1 MDKGMADEGQGFVQR
16 QFSLHP
22 EALRPGFLWTA
33 RLPMGWA
40 FLDTHPAS
48 WRRNAEGIVDE
59 FYAGA
64 RLKRSQRSVV
74 LGFLEKAVKASQDS
88 KVLLSFVLPGA
99 LESGEVSACTLVVR
113 WHSFS
118 PDSASMAVV
127 ERAFGGR
134 QGKQQCVSGAGNP
147 FLVFGGE
154 TKVGP
159 VTDRRVVWNYQA
171 VMPVLST
178 PWAVMISGMAP
189 TAELGEMV
197 REIVLRVVN
206 NIQCYP
212 QDTDLLV
219 DPRLSVVGDVVA
231 DEQEVVAAVAVR

>member
-1 MDKGMADEGQGFVQR
+1 MSDEGEGFLQQ

-22 EALRPGFLWTA
+22 QALRPSFLWTA
-33 RLPMGWA
+33 QLPMNWA

-48 WRRNAEGIVDE
+48 WKRNAESIVNE
-59 FYAGA
+59 FYSGV
-64 RLKRSQRSVV
+64 RLKRSERSEV
-74 LGFLEKAVKASQDS
+74 LGSLEKAVKASQDN
-88 KVLLSFVLPGA
+88 KILLSFVLPGA
-99 LESGEVSACTLVVR
+99 LESGEVSACTLLVR

-134 QGKQQCVSGAGNP
+134 QRKEQYTSGAGHP
-147 FLVFGGE
+147 YLVFGGE
-154 TKVGP
+154 SMVGP
-159 VTDRRVVWNYQA
+159 VTDRRTVWNYQA
-171 VMPVLST
+171 VMPVPST

-197 REIVLRVVN
+197 REIVMRVAN

-212 QDTDLLV
+212 QHADVMVSPQLKN
-219 DPRLSVVGDVVA
+219 VGDVVA
-231 DEQEVVAAVAVR
+231 DGREVVAAVAVR

>member
-1 MDKGMADEGQGFVQR
+1 MEKDMVDEDQDFLQQ

-22 EALRPGFLWTA
+22 QALRPSFLWTA
-33 RLPMGWA
+33 QLPMNWA
-40 FLDTHPAS
+40 FLDTHPAT
-48 WRRNAEGIVDE
+48 WKRNAENIVDE
-59 FYAGA
+59 YYAGA
-64 RLKRSQRSVV
+64 RLKRSERSEI

-88 KVLLSFVLPGA
+88 KILLSFVLPGA
-99 LESGEVSACTLVVR
+99 LESGEMSACTLLVR

-118 PDSASMAVV
+118 PDSASMAIV

-134 QGKQQCVSGAGNP
+134 ERKEQHANGAGNP
-147 FLVFGGE
+147 YLVFGGE

-159 VTDRRVVWNYQA
+159 ITDRRSAWNYQA

-197 REIVLRVVN
+197 REIVMRIAN

-212 QDTDLLV
+212 QNTDLLV
-219 DPRLSVVGDVVA
+219 NPQLSVVGDVVA
-231 DEQEVVAAVAVR
+231 DEQEVVAAVAVK